1 MYCDNYIKLKIDKL
15 GRRSFGPTSFV
26 SSLDITQLNPMNNM
40 RILGL
45 CVLLTDYK
53 YVWQS

>member
-15 GRRSFGPTSFV
+15 GRRSFAPTSFV

-45 CVLLTDYK
+45 CVL
-53 YVWQS
+53 